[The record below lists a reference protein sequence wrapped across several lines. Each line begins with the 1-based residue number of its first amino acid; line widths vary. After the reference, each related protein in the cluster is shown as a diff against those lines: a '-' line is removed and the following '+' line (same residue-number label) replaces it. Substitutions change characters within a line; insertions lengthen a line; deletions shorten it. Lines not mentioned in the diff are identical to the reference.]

1 MLFCFRPKAVSLLS
15 EESHTIEADNVID
28 NSKKRSSLLS
38 RWRLSSTQAVSSANK
53 VLQANSSLAITAKN
67 IPVSNNISA
76 AVSSSGSGSNLE
88 GNSHGGSSS
97 EGSQAGADHEYTDPF
112 IVYKLLLEGVRQVQK
127 QFFPP
132 QNNSSSSS
140 GSSSNS
146 SVSSP
151 STGSRR
157 SSISPASNK
166 SQSPPP
172 LVPEYFSNIMQ
183 HISLSSSSMDS
194 NFSGRSS
201 VYAINDQSTR
211 SSGTCSCSGLSDSLR
226 LEIAATLSLNS
237 IVKTKDIEA
246 VDRAFAFACA
256 NQLEK
261 LMTSLVRQSFIA
273 VAIYFVF

>member
-1 MLFCFRPKAVSLLS
+1 MSLLS

-76 AVSSSGSGSNLE
+76 AVSSSGSGSNHD
-88 GNSHGGSSS
+88 GNTHGGSSCD
-97 EGSQAGADHEYTDPF
+97 GSQAGADHEYTDPF

-132 QNNSSSSS
+132 QNNNSSSS

-183 HISLSSSSMDS
+183 HISLSSSSIDS

-211 SSGTCSCSGLSDSLR
+211 SAGTCSCSGLSDSLR
-226 LEIAATLSLNS
+226 MEIAATLSLNS

-261 LMTSLVRQSFIA
+261 LMANLVNSSL
-273 VAIYFVF
+273 

>member
-1 MLFCFRPKAVSLLS
+1 MSLLS

-53 VLQANSSLAITAKN
+53 VLQANSSLAITTKN
-67 IPVSNNISA
+67 MPTSNISA
-76 AVSSSGSGSNLE
+76 AVSGSGSASNHGGNTH
-88 GNSHGGSSS
+88 GNSSSS
-97 EGSQAGADHEYTDPF
+97 RKSTMDDGTQAGADHEYTDPF
-112 IVYKLLLEGVRQVQK
+112 VVYKILLEGVRQVQK

-140 GSSSNS
+140 SSSCGSGS

-151 STGSRR
+151 SAGSRR
-157 SSISPASNK
+157 SSISPASIK
-166 SQSPPP
+166 SQSPPQ
-172 LVPEYFSNIMQ
+172 LVPEYFSSNMQ
-183 HISLSSSSMDS
+183 HMSLSSSSMDS

-201 VYAINDQSTR
+201 VYAINEHSSR
-211 SSGTCSCSGLSDSLR
+211 SSGSSTSCSCSGLSDSLR
-226 LEIAATLSLNS
+226 MEIAATLSLNS

-261 LMTSLVRQSFIA
+261 LMTNLVRNYLPIFA
-273 VAIYFVF
+273 V

>member
-1 MLFCFRPKAVSLLS
+1 M
-15 EESHTIEADNVID
+15 DD
-28 NSKKRSSLLS
+28 
-38 RWRLSSTQAVSSANK
+38 
-53 VLQANSSLAITAKN
+53 
-67 IPVSNNISA
+67 
-76 AVSSSGSGSNLE
+76 
-88 GNSHGGSSS
+88 
-97 EGSQAGADHEYTDPF
+97 GSQGADQEYTDPF
-112 IVYKLLLEGVRQVQK
+112 VVYKILLEGVRQVQK

-140 GSSSNS
+140 SSSSGGSGS

-151 STGSRR
+151 SAGSRR
-157 SSISPASNK
+157 TSISPASIK

-172 LVPEYFSNIMQ
+172 LIPEYFTSNMQ
-183 HISLSSSSMDS
+183 QISLSSSSMDS

-201 VYAINDQSTR
+201 VYAINEHSAR

-226 LEIAATLSLNS
+226 MEIAATLSLNS

-261 LMTSLVRQSFIA
+261 LMTNLVRRTICRKFQSSISFPFRFA
-273 VAIYFVF
+273 HRKMKQ